1 MLTSALNGPS
11 PDGGTLT
18 SVMSPGQH
26 GSLPSPNRRAS
37 ALPVPGPNRS
47 SLRRPLIVL
56 ATGTFAIG
64 TDAFVIG
71 GVLPAVARSLD
82 VFTSSAGLLVTAF
95 VLSGQGRGET
105 IRRDLTAVPPELS
118 GPSRLIRQRSF
129 GPTATDI
136 GSTESH
142 KSPRPRAGQML
153 SLRGLSPGGGCRLGA
168 GVVSGR
174 TWRWRPG

>member
-11 PDGGTLT
+11 PDGGDAYF
-18 SVMSPGQH
+18 SHAPGQH

-71 GVLPAVARSLD
+71 GVLPAILA
-82 VFTSSAGLLVTAF
+82 
-95 VLSGQGRGET
+95 
-105 IRRDLTAVPPELS
+105 EL
-118 GPSRLIRQRSF
+118 
-129 GPTATDI
+129 
-136 GSTESH
+136 
-142 KSPRPRAGQML
+142 
-153 SLRGLSPGGGCRLGA
+153 CRI
-168 GVVSGR
+168 VHR
-174 TWRWRPG
+174 